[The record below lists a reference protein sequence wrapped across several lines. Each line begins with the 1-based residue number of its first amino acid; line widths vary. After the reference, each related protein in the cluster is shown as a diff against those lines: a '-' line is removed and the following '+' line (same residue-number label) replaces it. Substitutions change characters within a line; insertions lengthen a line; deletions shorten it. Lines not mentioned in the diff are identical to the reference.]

1 MGSKGSPP
9 VDSGGPFPSVHRW
22 FPTNHTYIIL
32 YWRTPEYPSVCV
44 YIYIYVYVYILPT
57 DGESRLFQLFRI
69 FSSLRASLSLFLSI
83 SKTYHTSLRASHLFL
98 FMLMIKLHTLPFG
111 IGPPLI
117 YSRAME
123 AQLEN
128 GGPWKKFTGEDRRM
142 KKGNFFTQH
151 FSDLFFFRLSA
162 FWIRER
168 ERERVGIFLLW
179 FDFRGM
185 F

>member
-1 MGSKGSPP
+1 MISDEP
-9 VDSGGPFPSVHRW
+9 
-22 FPTNHTYIIL
+22 
-32 YWRTPEYPSVCV
+32 
-44 YIYIYVYVYILPT
+44 YIYYIVLENPWVSECVCIYIHIRICIYTADRRRIAAVSAVSNLFLPP
-57 DGESRLFQLFRI
+57 RI
-69 FSSLRASLSLFLSI
+69 SLSLFLSI